1 MIYALWRYRA
11 FIFSSAKREFNSR
24 YLGSKIGFVWSLIHP
39 LVLILIYTLVF
50 SEIMRARLPGL
61 DDKLAFGI
69 YLCAG
74 VLTWNLFSE
83 IITRS
88 QTIFFENAS
97 LLKKSSI
104 PRICFPA
111 ILLVSAAMNFLVVF
125 SVFLAFLVVTGRF
138 PGIVVLSCIP
148 LLAIQSALSVG
159 IGIIAG
165 TFNVFIRD
173 VGQVIGVLM
182 PFWFWLTPI
191 VYPISILP
199 EYVREWLYLNPMVAV
214 IEGYQRIFVQG
225 AQPAWT
231 SLAPAL
237 ILGIT
242 TFALAVLVFRKHSDE
257 LVDEL

>member
-88 QTIFFENAS
+88 QTIF
-97 LLKKSSI
+97 LKMHPCSRS
-104 PRICFPA
+104 R
-111 ILLVSAAMNFLVVF
+111 VF
-125 SVFLAFLVVTGRF
+125 REFAFLRF
-138 PGIVVLSCIP
+138 S
-148 LLAIQSALSVG
+148 S
-159 IGIIAG
+159 
-165 TFNVFIRD
+165 
-173 VGQVIGVLM
+173 
-182 PFWFWLTPI
+182 
-191 VYPISILP
+191 
-199 EYVREWLYLNPMVAV
+199 
-214 IEGYQRIFVQG
+214 
-225 AQPAWT
+225 
-231 SLAPAL
+231 SL
-237 ILGIT
+237 
-242 TFALAVLVFRKHSDE
+242 RQ
-257 LVDEL
+257 